1 MDMDVIRSETVL
13 EEGYK
18 ITNECLSRIFREK
31 DADENC
37 TNPGIKML
45 VEKCNNMDTFMELLK
60 DCHYDGVPDNL
71 YDILLGKSPDW
82 QLCTVTVSGLH
93 FIFDFV
99 NPKLDNQKRELTK
112 ADKDDA
118 AISMPESD
126 GFAMLALNDLPRD
139 FSMKLRFEAVT
150 PIGGISNTTVAIESQ
165 KATVTKYLS
174 SGYRVY
180 EMMDKCDFL
189 GQRGEGVR
197 AILTEYLL

>member
-1 MDMDVIRSETVL
+1 MDVIRSEIIL
-13 EEGYK
+13 GHDGYE
-18 ITNECLSRIFREK
+18 ITNECLPKIFREK
-31 DADENC
+31 DKDERC
-37 TNPGIKML
+37 MNPGIEML
-45 VEKCNNMDTFMELLK
+45 IEECNDMEAFMEMLM
-60 DCHYDGVPDNL
+60 DCHYDGPPDNW
-71 YDILLGKSPDW
+71 YDILFGKLPDW
-82 QLCTVTVSGLH
+82 KLCTVTVDASSL
-93 FIFDFV
+93 IFDFV
-99 NPKLDNQKRELTK
+99 NPKLKSQKDKLRE
-112 ADKDDA
+112 ANKDDT
-118 AISMPESD
+118 AILMLESD
-126 GFAMLALNDLPRD
+126 GYAMLALNDLPRD

>member
-60 DCHYDGVPDNL
+60 DCHYDGVPDNW

-99 NPKLDNQKRELTK
+99 KCICCPFK
-112 ADKDDA
+112 
-118 AISMPESD
+118 D
-126 GFAMLALNDLPRD
+126 GF
-139 FSMKLRFEAVT
+139 FK
-150 PIGGISNTTVAIESQ
+150 
-165 KATVTKYLS
+165 
-174 SGYRVY
+174 
-180 EMMDKCDFL
+180 
-189 GQRGEGVR
+189 EG
-197 AILTEYLL
+197 AKK